1 MKVNNHALIL
11 LWRGKDLPKHLI
23 EKIGEV
29 LTINGV
35 TVPELLKATYMDQ
48 EGIAEALVRD
58 SGKII
63 FDISD
68 AEDNIS
74 NASNNAIIYI
84 GKRYKELLS
93 NKQYLAFAL
102 TLSGDVNK
110 ANIDASFNVENISEN
125 DKALLNAVE
134 ILATTNLGNTEIAK
148 KYNVSKQVL
157 NIITQVYNQHM

>member
-11 LWRGKDLPKHLI
+11 LWRGKNLPDYLL

-29 LTINGV
+29 LTVNGV

-48 EGIAEALVRD
+48 EGIAQALVRD

-63 FDISD
+63 FDVDSV
-68 AEDNIS
+68 EDETLTAI
-74 NASNNAIIYI
+74 NNAIVYI
-84 GKRYKELLS
+84 GERYKSLLS
-93 NKQYLAFAL
+93 HKQYLGFAV

-110 ANIDASFNVENISEN
+110 ANINTSFNVENINEN

-134 ILATTNLGNTEIAK
+134 ILATSNLNNTEITK
-148 KYNVSKQVL
+148 KYNISKQVL

>member
-11 LWRGKDLPKHLI
+11 LWRGKDLPEHLL

-29 LTINGV
+29 LTVNGV

-58 SGKII
+58 SEKII
-63 FDISD
+63 FDIHD
-68 AEDNIS
+68 AEDNIF
-74 NASNNAIIYI
+74 NANNNAIIYI
-84 GKRYKELLS
+84 GERYKEFLS
-93 NKQYLAFAL
+93 SKQYLGFAV

-110 ANIDASFNVENISEN
+110 ANINTSFNVENIRED

-134 ILATTNLGNTEIAK
+134 ILATTNLGSAEIAK
-148 KYNVSKQVL
+148 KYNISKQVL